1 MRNIGIF
8 GESGMAKDIEDC
20 ILSNAKEINI
30 LFINKSNEKDVQLMN
45 EDDFGFIIG
54 IGDNKIRF
62 EISAKNLDLNWIN
75 VISDRSIIAQEFKL
89 GFGNYI
95 GPGVVISQ
103 NTTMGNHCI
112 VNCNSVIGHDTVLH
126 SFSQIASGT
135 CVGGAGVQIGEGAFI
150 GLNSTIINKPIK
162 IGSWS
167 KVGMATL
174 IAEDV
179 PPGVIYQSF
188 NKVLKFNNEKDN

>member
-20 ILSNAKEINI
+20 ILSNSKEINI

-62 EISAKNLDLNWIN
+62 EISAKNPDLNWIN

-89 GFGNYI
+89 GVFPIPRSETAIKALAQLRGYNSGFNY
-95 GPGVVISQ
+95 V
-103 NTTMGNHCI
+103 
-112 VNCNSVIGHDTVLH
+112 
-126 SFSQIASGT
+126 
-135 CVGGAGVQIGEGAFI
+135 EGFELLLER
-150 GLNSTIINKPIK
+150 G
-162 IGSWS
+162 
-167 KVGMATL
+167 
-174 IAEDV
+174 
-179 PPGVIYQSF
+179 
-188 NKVLKFNNEKDN
+188 